1 MAKKETFLGKEVR
14 ENKTSNWKV
23 VEGSTT
29 KLDKK
34 SLNKVEQILVLEGE
48 HGRFCKVILKGNK
61 YVTFTLDA
69 LCRAEAGDTLK
80 PESFRLH
87 RLTNGEKEVQ
97 RAYGTVE

>member
-1 MAKKETFLGKEVR
+1 MAKKEMFLGKELR
-14 ENKTSNWKV
+14 ENKTTWKV
-23 VEGSTT
+23 VEGSTI
-29 KLDKK
+29 KLDKR
-34 SLNKVEQILVLEGE
+34 SLNRVEQILVLEGE

-69 LCRAEAGDTLK
+69 LCRAEVGDTLK